1 MARNNSKRKTNECPV
16 KRATAYKTRKEG
28 QALILKELKWSIFA
42 VVLILGIILLYQAG
56 VDLKLVA
63 DIVAASGL
71 GDIGT
76 RLAP

>member
-1 MARNNSKRKTNECPV
+1 M
-16 KRATAYKTRKEG
+16 
-28 QALILKELKWSIFA
+28 ILKELKWSIFA